1 MAFFMLLLK
10 LLLMCRRQ
18 FVAVVVVD
26 VVMVF
31 AQADSEAF
39 QCNLQHKLRDLP
51 EKM

>member
-1 MAFFMLLLK
+1 MVAK
-10 LLLMCRRQ
+10 VVVKVVVDA